1 MNIYPL
7 NETQRFPTSWL
18 SIPDRFRP
26 LPRGHHQWTLPLEIS
41 RYFYWHTTTF
51 ELVNTYDHISRLCNH
66 LWLHYPSDTTWVWTR
81 VSRIWSAL
89 VARFEVHATTPTP
102 CLPVI
107 RSSTQCVIVS
117 VPLREHCLTQCY
129 MVLFTQQLHRLMN
142 FVSYLQVSLPGF
154 LSFLFGTASPL
165 TPMSLRRTSGSY
177 L

>member
-1 MNIYPL
+1 MRHRGFRLAGYPYRTDFDPCQGVIISEL
-7 NETQRFPTSWL
+7 CLWKFPGIFTDTQRL
-18 SIPDRFRP
+18 SS
-26 LPRGHHQWTLPLEIS
+26 LWTL
-41 RYFYWHTTTF
+41 
-51 ELVNTYDHISRLCNH
+51 YDHISRLCNH

-102 CLPVI
+102 CLPVV

-117 VPLREHCLTQCY
+117 VPLREHCLTHCY

-154 LSFLFGTASPL
+154 LSFLFRTASPL